1 MLDGTYNANLVALSI
16 LIAAVASYA
25 ALDLADRITAAQG
38 VARYA
43 WLASAAAAMGG
54 GIWSMHFVGILAYT
68 LPVPVSYDL
77 DLTLLS
83 LALPILVTGAGFAV
97 VHRYGTGPLSVLA
110 SGVFMGLGIVAMHYT
125 GMAAMRL
132 AADVS
137 YDRQW
142 VAISVVI
149 AIGAATTALWLVFRN
164 GGISLK
170 IAAAIAMGFA
180 ISGMHYSAMRAAIFM
195 ARSNVE
201 HAHAAADLDPT
212 GLASAVAIVTLVVL
226 SLALVASQVDR
237 RFALL
242 SGERLRA
249 EEALLESERRLL
261 HLADASPSI
270 LWSAVSDGTITWA
283 SESWY
288 RYTGLPALDRLDW
301 EQCVHPDDRE
311 RRRATWAAA
320 LREQSVFEIEVR
332 YRRHD
337 GRYRWF
343 ITRGAP
349 RRDCSGRVTWYGAA
363 TDIDDLKRAEQALRE
378 SESRFRTV
386 FNQQFQFMAILF
398 PDGVVRA
405 CNDTFYAATGVR
417 SEAVLGRHFWNT
429 PWWSGLREEQ
439 RWWQAAIQS
448 AVTSGQASTGEVA
461 LANADGSR
469 CQAEF
474 AVSGVRDE
482 EGRVIDVIAEGRD
495 ITQRKRWEEQ
505 QNLLTKELAHR
516 IKNSMAVIQS
526 IARQTLREAP
536 NSFAEAFTG
545 RVQSLAAAHDIL
557 LEKGWVC
564 ANLKDLAD
572 RQLAVADG
580 RVRLAG
586 PDVALSPTLAT
597 SLGLV
602 LHELVTNASKYGAL
616 SAPQG
621 AVELSWQVA
630 ADDGHRHVHLTW
642 KERHGPRVAA
652 PDHAG
657 FGSTLIERSLPGATV
672 ERRFEPEGLLCTIDL
687 PLA

>member
-1 MLDGTYNANLVALSI
+1 
-16 LIAAVASYA
+16 
-25 ALDLADRITAAQG
+25 
-38 VARYA
+38 YA

-288 RYTGLPALDRLDW
+288 RYTGLPALDVLDW

-526 IARQTLREAP
+526 IARQTLRDAP